1 MVPVEDTSSRT
12 NGDEGKPAG
21 TQLQAAEGSGS
32 G

>member
-21 TQLQAAEGSGS
+21 TQLLAVEC
-32 G
+32 